1 MSNCSYNVCDV
12 RDPKQC
18 KAAVQF
24 CIDTYGQ
31 LDILINGA
39 AGNFLAEASA
49 LSPNGFKTVME
60 IDALGT
66 FNMCHASFPYL
77 KQHGDGR
84 VINISATLQYG
95 ATWFQVHASAAKSA
109 VDSITRTLALEWGIH
124 KIRVNAIA
132 PGPIQN
138 TPGTAKLAPGANKDL
153 MTEQIPLGRMGDA
166 FDIAMAAIF
175 LCSFAGYFIS
185 GDVLVVDGAHWL
197 FKPPI
202 VPREVVS
209 ELSRKMESNTRRSSQ
224 QQTSVS
230 SKL

>member
-1 MSNCSYNVCDV
+1 MS
-12 RDPKQC
+12 
-18 KAAVQF
+18 
-24 CIDTYGQ
+24 CI
-31 LDILINGA
+31 A
-39 AGNFLAEASA
+39 
-49 LSPNGFKTVME
+49 
-60 IDALGT
+60 
-66 FNMCHASFPYL
+66 
-77 KQHGDGR
+77 
-84 VINISATLQYG
+84 
-95 ATWFQVHASAAKSA
+95 
-109 VDSITRTLALEWGIH
+109 
-124 KIRVNAIA
+124 
-132 PGPIQN
+132 
-138 TPGTAKLAPGANKDL
+138 PGTAKLAPGANKDL

-185 GDVLVVDGAHWL
+185 GEVLVVDGAHWL

>member
-1 MSNCSYNVCDV
+1 VS
-12 RDPKQC
+12 
-18 KAAVQF
+18 
-24 CIDTYGQ
+24 CI
-31 LDILINGA
+31 A
-39 AGNFLAEASA
+39 
-49 LSPNGFKTVME
+49 
-60 IDALGT
+60 
-66 FNMCHASFPYL
+66 
-77 KQHGDGR
+77 
-84 VINISATLQYG
+84 
-95 ATWFQVHASAAKSA
+95 
-109 VDSITRTLALEWGIH
+109 
-124 KIRVNAIA
+124 
-132 PGPIQN
+132 
-138 TPGTAKLAPGANKDL
+138 PGTAKLAPGANKDL

-202 VPREVVS
+202 VPWEVVS